1 MRRRSPSITWKWT
14 RTVSPALNCGI
25 PSRSCAR
32 SSSSMILL
40 IREPAGGRPAANG
53 SSHHTE
59 ALGRPVDRE
68 HLADDVPP
76 RHRAPAA
83 RVARRRAV
91 VSHHEVV
98 VLRDLPRGVRL
109 EVATVPL
116 DVRLVQALAVDE
128 DAPLALLP
136 DVARQADDALHEDAA
151 GPAGRLRR
159 ARHVEDDDLAA
170 VRIAKV

>member
-1 MRRRSPSITWKWT
+1 MRSILSIFGECTGNVRSTPTPNDCLRTVKVSRTPAPWRLITTPSKTWMRRRSPSITWKWT

-109 EVATVPL
+109 EVAAVPL

-128 DAPLALLP
+128 
-136 DVARQADDALHEDAA
+136 
-151 GPAGRLRR
+151 
-159 ARHVEDDDLAA
+159 
-170 VRIAKV
+170 